1 MIYSFIV
8 RFLLYTLSYTEAL
21 IIYSLLY
28 WSTIYIL
35 SLILRYLL
43 YTLSYTEVLIL
54 HWQWN
59 KFQSST
65 GRLLI
70 CIPAESCQFFAWLF
84 SLGFT
89 PSTNF
94 KPNTASTCAELQFL
108 VSAKVR
114 NNVGLSDQWYLT
126 FYRSQS
132 DFIGFD
138 RRTDTLRD
146 DWWSKNARHFGT
158 RTIRHLCFFLWFYV
172 QNFQ

>member
-59 KFQSST
+59 KFQSPT
-65 GRLLI
+65 GRPLI
-70 CIPAESCQFFAWLF
+70 CLFF
-84 SLGFT
+84 FT
-89 PSTNF
+89 FYSRIAGIAPSTNF
-94 KPNTASTCAELQFL
+94 NPNTASTCAELRFL
-108 VSAKVR
+108 VSAKVK
-114 NNVGLSDQWYLT
+114 NNVGLSERWYLT

-138 RRTDTLRD
+138 RRTDTLRED
-146 DWWSKNARHFGT
+146 CHNWDST
-158 RTIRHLCFFLWFYV
+158 
-172 QNFQ
+172 